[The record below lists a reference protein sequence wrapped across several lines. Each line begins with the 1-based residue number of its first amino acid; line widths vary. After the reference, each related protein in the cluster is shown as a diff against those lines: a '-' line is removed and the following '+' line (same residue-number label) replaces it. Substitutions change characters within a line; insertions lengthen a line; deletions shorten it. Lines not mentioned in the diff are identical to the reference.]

1 MKNVKI
7 KYNPYMVET
16 EISVDGQK
24 PKANSALNVGKKRLQ
39 EWIEKLPQ
47 IILDE
52 YRDSNV
58 TIDFTGTMSDYEDV
72 ESSFNAY
79 KDKIS
84 ATCNFHKT
92 ADITDVEKTIDKIF
106 DEIKNG
112 PVAELKDKKILRAFE
127 KAKDSKFEINV
138 VATMSSGKSTLIN
151 ALLGQQLMPAANEAT
166 TATIVKII
174 DTDQNNFSAVAFDK
188 SGQVVKRL
196 DNVTLEDMQALNA
209 DTKVSTVE
217 IKGKIPC
224 VSSVGMKLVLVD
236 TPGPN
241 NSRDKRHEEMTYKM
255 IADSDNSLVL
265 YVMNG
270 EQLGINDEKI
280 FLDYVCQSM
289 KEGGKKGRERFI
301 FAVNKMDRYS
311 PDPQDDGPK
320 CITKAL
326 NNVKSGLEDREI
338 YNPNIFPVC
347 SLPALQK
354 RAEMKGPRARALNDF
369 KLMCEYYDVM
379 HFEKYYEYNNLPQTV
394 RNRLDYWMSKASSDD
409 DKLEVRTGIVSIE
422 QAIAQYI
429 NKYARTTKV
438 YDLVHSFNEKLN
450 ELAAVAH
457 LEDAIRKDKDAKA
470 KIEEQIAKIKANIQ
484 SAQNAQKRSK
494 AIDNIDLTSTIEKQV
509 ATYMTEIKNKLSR
522 MMSGRSNK
530 VEKIKAKQQCEELE
544 KECKAIS
551 VQIKVQI
558 DKILETAYK
567 DTITKIV
574 EDYKRYLA
582 ELNIGVDTNAL
593 SFNPANLISGSLSD
607 LSSIIDDNTET
618 VDESY
623 YDDKYKW
630 VPSKRKWYNPFSW
643 FNEGAHWEGKTIE
656 KYVDYV
662 DMNEVASDYIVPFQK
677 SLDNTKRDAIN
688 HVKSETQR
696 LKEYLKSELAKIDK
710 VLNQKLD
717 ALSKTEADNK
727 AKAEEIA
734 EKEKNLKWLESI
746 QSQVNNIINF

>member
-188 SGQVVKRL
+188 SGQVVKKL

-509 ATYMTEIKNKLSR
+509 ATYMTEIKNKLSK

-530 VEKIKAKQQCEELE
+530 VEKIKARQQCEELE

-582 ELNIGVDTNAL
+582 ELNIGVDTSAL
-593 SFNPANLISGSLSD
+593 SFNPANLVSGSLSD

-623 YDDKYKW
+623 YDDKYRW
-630 VPSKRKWYNPFSW
+630 VPSKKKWYNPFSW

-677 SLDNTKRDAIN
+677 SLDDTKKDAVN

-696 LKEYLKSELAKIDK
+696 LKEHLKSELAKIDK

-734 EKEKNLKWLESI
+734 VKEKNLKWLESI
-746 QSQVNNIINF
+746 QNQVNNIINF

>member
-7 KYNPYMVET
+7 KYNPYVVET
-16 EISVDGQK
+16 EITVDGQK

-39 EWIEKLPQ
+39 EWVEKLPQ

-58 TIDFTGTMSDYEDV
+58 TIYFTGTVSDYEDI

-112 PVAELKDKKILRAFE
+112 PVAELKDKKIIHAFE
-127 KAKDSKFEINV
+127 KAKDSKFEVNV

-174 DTDQNNFSAVAFDK
+174 DTDQDNFSAVAYDK
-188 SGQVVKRL
+188 SGQAVKRL

-209 DTKVSTVE
+209 DIKVSTVE

-255 IADSDNSLVL
+255 IADSDKSLVL

-270 EQLGINDEKI
+270 QQLGINDEKI

-289 KEGGKKGRERFI
+289 KDGGKKARERFI
-301 FAVNKMDRYS
+301 FAVNKMDAFS

-320 CITKAL
+320 CITNAL
-326 NNVKSGLEDREI
+326 ENVKSGLEDREI

-369 KLMCEYYDVM
+369 KMMCEYYDVM

-394 RNRLDYWMSKASSDD
+394 RNRLDSWMSQANSDD

-470 KIEEQIAKIKANIQ
+470 KIEEQIAKIKENIQ
-484 SAQNAQKRSK
+484 SAKNAQKRSK

-509 ATYMTEIKNKLSR
+509 ATYMTEIKNKLSK

-530 VEKIKAKQQCEELE
+530 VEKIKARQQCEELE

-582 ELNIGVDTNAL
+582 ELNIGVDTSAL
-593 SFNPANLISGSLSD
+593 SFNPANLVSGSLSD

-630 VPSKRKWYNPFSW
+630 VPSKKKWYNPFSW

-677 SLDNTKRDAIN
+677 SLDDTKKDAVN

-696 LKEYLKSELAKIDK
+696 LKEHLKSELAKIDK

-734 EKEKNLKWLESI
+734 LKEKNLKWLESI

>member
-24 PKANSALNVGKKRLQ
+24 PKANSALNVGKNRLQ

-151 ALLGQQLMPAANEAT
+151 ALLGQQLMPAANQAT

-326 NNVKSGLEDREI
+326 NDVKSGLEDREI

-369 KLMCEYYDVM
+369 KVMCEYYDVM

-409 DKLEVRTGIVSIE
+409 DKLEVHTGIVSIE
-422 QAIAQYI
+422 QAIALYI

-470 KIEEQIAKIKANIQ
+470 KIEEQIARIKANIQ

-558 DKILETAYK
+558 DIILETAYK

-593 SFNPANLISGSLSD
+593 SFNPANLVSGSLSD

-630 VPSKRKWYNPFSW
+630 VPSKKKWYNPFSW

-677 SLDNTKRDAIN
+677 SLDDTKKDAVN

-696 LKEYLKSELAKIDK
+696 LKEHLKSELAKIDK
-710 VLNQKLD
+710 VLNRKLD

-734 EKEKNLKWLESI
+734 VKEKNLKWLESI
-746 QSQVNNIINF
+746 QNQVNNIINF

>member
-530 VEKIKAKQQCEELE
+530 VEKIKARQQCEELE

-630 VPSKRKWYNPFSW
+630 VPSKKKWYNPFSW

-677 SLDNTKRDAIN
+677 SLDDTKKDAVN

-696 LKEYLKSELAKIDK
+696 LKEHLKSELAKIDK

-734 EKEKNLKWLESI
+734 VKEKNLKWLESI
-746 QSQVNNIINF
+746 QNQVNNIINF